1 MLPRGQGACGE
12 PPPASKGWRERGW
25 EFFDDPTSSAA
36 AQVVSLLMTLLI
48 ALSVVSFVVQTLPKL
63 TDWSGWD
70 SIEAF
75 CVALFTAEYVLRL
88 LFAPK
93 RLVFLTRP
101 INLIDLCA
109 IAPFYVSLIV
119 DRLAGS
125 TGSGGSWAV
134 VRAIRMVRV
143 FRVFK
148 LGKYASGLDLFI
160 KTLSLSMPALS
171 VLAAL
176 ILMILIVC
184 SSMMYFAEHDNEAVY
199 CTNSSIPVF
208 ARPRECH
215 YDSIITTMWW
225 AVVTMTTVG
234 YGDAYPV
241 TIAGRL
247 LAGITMLCGVLIV
260 ALPVTVL
267 STNFSVVYAE
277 WKLKNR
283 VRLKH
288 KAEQKK
294 ELRIAEEAEKA
305 RAAAR
310 AAGEA
315 DAASQSLGGDGDN
328 GSSIGRLRFRRAARQ
343 ALAKTKLKKVRSM
356 PEEYM
361 QPTPAEEFR
370 CVLVTRTVHCP
381 SRIDRHNICR
391 ECALPLGLID
401 REPNGRADR
410 VEMHTWISLSNRIL
424 VLRFRCT
431 ADSACTN
438 TNTRSAAYHETRI
451 AASSAC

>member
-1 MLPRGQGACGE
+1 M
-12 PPPASKGWRERGW
+12 
-25 EFFDDPTSSAA
+25 
-36 AQVVSLLMTLLI
+36 
-48 ALSVVSFVVQTLPKL
+48 
-63 TDWSGWD
+63 
-70 SIEAF
+70 
-75 CVALFTAEYVLRL
+75 
-88 LFAPK
+88 
-93 RLVFLTRP
+93 
-101 INLIDLCA
+101 
-109 IAPFYVSLIV
+109 
-119 DRLAGS
+119 
-125 TGSGGSWAV
+125 

-208 ARPRECH
+208 ALPRECH

-241 TIAGRL
+241 TTAGRL

-315 DAASQSLGGDGDN
+315 DTASQSLGGNGDN

-391 ECALPLGLID
+391 ECALPLGLIVSQTAELIGLGCTRGFRSRIAFSCCD
-401 REPNGRADR
+401 FDALPIPPAPKETNKVPHTMKRTLQLPPRAESAPASGERCSWRRFGRAAR
-410 VEMHTWISLSNRIL
+410 
-424 VLRFRCT
+424 
-431 ADSACTN
+431 
-438 TNTRSAAYHETRI
+438 
-451 AASSAC
+451 